1 MAGRT
6 GVDRTAP
13 IATVP
18 LVRRFRGQLQLQL
31 MTLPGLL
38 FLAIFAYL
46 PMISLII
53 AFQDFKILQGYFGSQ
68 FVGLKHFTWALTDP
82 EFYPAFRNTVL
93 LSLYGL
99 VIGFPVPIMLAL
111 LINEIP
117 GTGFK
122 RVVQTTS
129 YLPHFISYV
138 VTAALFLLLL
148 DRRGVVNDVLLAV
161 GLIDEPV
168 LLWTKAEYWRLLAT
182 LVNVWKGMGWG
193 AIIYLAAIAGIDE
206 QLYEA
211 AIIDGA
217 GRLRRIWRIT
227 LPNMTG
233 IISVLLILNMG
244 GLVRAGLDTS
254 YLLGNLFTRE
264 TSYVV
269 EYYTLEMGLELGR
282 YSFATAIGL
291 MQSLLAL
298 ILVVITN
305 WLSGRISGRSLF

>member
-1 MAGRT
+1 MAGRA
-6 GVDRTAP
+6 GIDRTAP

-18 LVRRFRGQLQLQL
+18 LARRFRGQLQLQL

-46 PMISLII
+46 PMVSLII
-53 AFQDFKILQGYFGSQ
+53 AFQDFKILMGYFASP
-68 FVGLKHFTWALTDP
+68 FVGLKHFTWALSDP

-99 VIGFPVPIMLAL
+99 VLGFPAPIMLAL

-117 GTGFK
+117 RTGY
-122 RVVQTTS
+122 RRLVQTTS

-138 VTAALFLLLL
+138 VTAALFILLL
-148 DRRGVVNDVLLAV
+148 DRRGIVNDVLLAV
-161 GLIDEPV
+161 GVIDEPV
-168 LLWTKAEYWRLLAT
+168 LWWTKSEYWRLLAT
-182 LVNVWKGMGWG
+182 LVNVWKSMGWS

-264 TSYVV
+264 TSYVL

-291 MQSLLAL
+291 MQSLLAMT
-298 ILVVITN
+298 LVVITN

>member
-1 MAGRT
+1 MADRT
-6 GVDRTAP
+6 GVDRAAP
-13 IATVP
+13 IAAVP
-18 LVRRFRGQLQLQL
+18 LIRRFRGQLQLQL

-99 VIGFPVPIMLAL
+99 VLGFPVPIMLAL

-182 LVNVWKGMGWG
+182 LVNVWKGMGWS

>member
-1 MAGRT
+1 
-6 GVDRTAP
+6 
-13 IATVP
+13 
-18 LVRRFRGQLQLQL
+18 
-31 MTLPGLL
+31 
-38 FLAIFAYL
+38 
-46 PMISLII
+46 
-53 AFQDFKILQGYFGSQ
+53 
-68 FVGLKHFTWALTDP
+68 
-82 EFYPAFRNTVL
+82 
-93 LSLYGL
+93 
-99 VIGFPVPIMLAL
+99 
-111 LINEIP
+111 
-117 GTGFK
+117 
-122 RVVQTTS
+122 VVQTTS

-138 VTAALFLLLL
+138 VTAYLFILLL
-148 DRRGVVNDVLLAV
+148 DRRGIVNDVLLAV

-168 LLWTKAEYWRLLAT
+168 LFWTKAEYWRPLAT
-182 LVNVWKGMGWG
+182 LVNVWKGMGWS
-193 AIIYLAAIAGIDE
+193 AIIYLAAIASIDE

-264 TSYVV
+264 TSYVL

>member
-1 MAGRT
+1 MAGRA

-13 IATVP
+13 VATVP
-18 LVRRFRGQLQLQL
+18 LARRFRGQLQLQL

-53 AFQDFKILQGYFGSQ
+53 AFQDFKILQGYFASP
-68 FVGLKHFTWALTDP
+68 FVGLKHFTWALIDP

-99 VIGFPVPIMLAL
+99 VIGFPAPIMLAL

-117 GTGFK
+117 RTGFR

-138 VTAALFLLLL
+138 VTAYLFILLL
-148 DRRGVVNDVLLAV
+148 DRRGIVNDVLLAV

-168 LLWTKAEYWRLLAT
+168 LFWTKAEYWRPLAT
-182 LVNVWKGMGWG
+182 LVNVWKGMGWS
-193 AIIYLAAIAGIDE
+193 AIIYLAAIASIDE

-227 LPNMTG
+227 LPNITG
-233 IISVLLILNMG
+233 IIAVLLILNMG

-264 TSYVV
+264 TSYVL